1 MPSQNSTK
9 PAPGAR
15 LRAALVSE
23 RPLQIVGTV
32 NPYCAIMAERIGH
45 KALYVSGSGVATA
58 SHGLPDLGV
67 TSLNDHLEDTARITA
82 VTDLPVLV
90 DVDTGWGNSLNVQR
104 TVKEMIRAGAAAIHI
119 EDQEANKRCGHLP
132 GKAVVTKDEMVAR
145 IKAAVDART
154 DDSFMIV
161 ARTDAAGIEGLDS
174 VMDRTA
180 AYVEAG
186 ADMIFPEALS
196 KLDEYKK
203 ITSALRVPVLANITE
218 FGKTPL
224 FTKDELAS
232 VGVTAVLYPLSA
244 HRAMAKAAA
253 TVYEAILR
261 DGHQKNVLDLMQTRA
276 ELYDFLDYAEY
287 EKRLAGTDGP
297 SK

>member
-154 DDSFMIV
+154 DESFMIV

-232 VGVTAVLYPLSA
+232 VGVSAVLYPLSA